1 LTLRTLVPLI
11 IGVAALFAL
20 VFAIDLRGFGAAIRG
35 FRLLAIP
42 AVLALSVLYYLLQG
56 VRWHFLLRA
65 VGIREPLSHT
75 VLLNYAG
82 QSTGL
87 LPLGELSRAVLVA
100 ESTGAEFGAIVATV
114 TVQELTYTLILI
126 AAAVP
131 GSFAYHGSAG
141 AVIAALLATVLV
153 FVILTVPA
161 VFRAVRAGVVR
172 TPLLRRLISDV
183 DLLQHDTVVLL
194 RRADTYWWS
203 TISAL
208 GALVSITL
216 FWLIV
221 DSIAPGV
228 LSWRTAAFI
237 YAVSHV
243 VGAISLIPGG
253 LGAYEASTVGLLVA
267 SGADGGIAAA
277 AALLHRCAD
286 KGVNT
291 LVGMVAYLVARRRLK
306 LRGLRSVHFSPAH
319 LPAAGEG

>member
-1 LTLRTLVPLI
+1 VPLL

-20 VFAIDLRGFGAAIRG
+20 IFAIDLRGFGAAIRG
-35 FRLLAIP
+35 FRLAAIP
-42 AVLALSVLYYLLQG
+42 AVLALSVLYYMLQG

-65 VGIREPLSHT
+65 VGVREPMGHS

-100 ESTGAEFGAIVATV
+100 ESTGVEFGAIVATV
-114 TVQELTYTLILI
+114 TVQELIYTLILI

-141 AVIAALLATVLV
+141 AVLAALLATVLV

-161 VFRAVRAGVVR
+161 VFRRVRAGVVR
-172 TPLLRRLISDV
+172 TPLLRRLVADV
-183 DLLQHDTVVLL
+183 DRLQHDTVVLL
-194 RRADTYWWS
+194 RRPDTYWWS
-203 TISAL
+203 TLSAF

-216 FWLIV
+216 FWLVV

-228 LSWRTAAFI
+228 LSWKTAAFV

-267 SGADGGIAAA
+267 SGVDGGISAA
-277 AALLHRCAD
+277 AALLHRAAD

-291 LVGMVAYLVARRRLK
+291 LIGMAAYLIARRRLK
-306 LRGLRSVHFSPAH
+306 LGGLRTVHFGTVG